1 MEGNNRIGSRE
12 TQLCFSQMSN
22 FGFSVKGIRKAF
34 IHLAEESKKRHI
46 KDFILLLMHPSV
58 FY

>member
-34 IHLAEESKKRHI
+34 IHLAEEFKKKAHKRLYI
-46 KDFILLLMHPSV
+46 AFMHPSV